1 MSETLIVK
9 KILLALSS
17 SGTMAFRNNTGAYKS
32 AAGHFIKYGVGGAG
46 GSDILGLT
54 PITITQEMIGKRV
67 AVFTAIEAKTK
78 TGKAT
83 EQQKNF
89 ISAIKK
95 QGGIAG
101 VARSEDDA
109 LEIIKG
115 YINDIKMG

>member
-1 MSETLIVK
+1 
-9 KILLALSS
+9 
-17 SGTMAFRNNTGAYKS
+17 MAFRNNTGAYKS

-101 VARSEDDA
+101 VARSENDA